1 MIYGNIEGIRD
12 SVLADLESIYAIKTL
27 KDEVCNVEILN
38 IISRV
43 SSFIEREVSV
53 GINRKGKVTSVA
65 IGDIL

>member
-38 IISRV
+38 IISRP
-43 SSFIEREVSV
+43 
-53 GINRKGKVTSVA
+53 KVA
-65 IGDIL
+65 PNPWRL